1 MTGMERL
8 IIIGMVLLGT
18 LMTRFLP
25 FLFFPAG
32 KPVPPYIRYLGR
44 VLPGAVFGMLVIYCL
59 KDIQWLQGGHGLPEL
74 LSLGVVL
81 GLQSWRRQMLLSIA
95 GGTVCHML
103 LVQYVFWA
111 F

>member
-18 LMTRFLP
+18 LLTRFLP
-25 FLFFPAG
+25 FLVFPTG

-95 GGTVCHML
+95 GGTACHML
-103 LVQYVFWA
+103 LVQYIF
-111 F
+111 

>member
-18 LMTRFLP
+18 LLTRFLP

-32 KPVPPYIRYLGR
+32 KPVPSYIRYLGR
-44 VLPGAVFGMLVIYCL
+44 VLPGAVFGMLVIYWL
-59 KDIQWLQGGHGLPEL
+59 KDIRWLQGAHGLPEL
-74 LSLGVVL
+74 LSLALVL

-103 LVQYVFWA
+103 LVQYVF
-111 F
+111 